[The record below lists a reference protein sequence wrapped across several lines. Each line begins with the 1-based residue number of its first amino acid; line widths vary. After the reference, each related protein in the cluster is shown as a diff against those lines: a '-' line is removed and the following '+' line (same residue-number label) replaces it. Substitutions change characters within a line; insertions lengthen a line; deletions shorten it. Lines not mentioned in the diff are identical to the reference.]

1 MNASIKIRLIL
12 FIAACVVIIT
22 FLWPKFGETRLI
34 VRGDDMGF
42 CHEAN
47 LACIRAYQKGIL
59 TAVEVMVPCE
69 AYPEAADLLKQ
80 NPGLDVG
87 VHLTL
92 NSEWE
97 NLKWGPLTNAPSL
110 VDSNGHFLPM
120 VWPNEAYGTDQALA
134 TSSPE
139 ISEIEQ
145 ELQAQLERI
154 LHDLPNCSH
163 ASAHMA
169 FYTIAPAVEHLTI
182 GLIRKYRVDS
192 NLRLFPIKS
201 VDLFGETSTAEEMV
215 EHAVHI
221 IDNLTP
227 GTYECVT
234 HPCLLAQGK
243 QSHWHIGAE
252 DDARYRDATTRA
264 LVDDRLK
271 EIIKKHRIRLI
282 GYRDL
287 KFWH

>member
-1 MNASIKIRLIL
+1 ML

-22 FLWPKFGETRLI
+22 FLWPNFSEIRLI

-47 LACIRAYQKGIL
+47 LACIRAYQEGIL

-69 AYPEAADLLKQ
+69 AYSEAVDLLKQ

-110 VDSNGHFLPM
+110 VDSNGNFLPM

-154 LHDLPNCSH
+154 LHDLPTCSH
-163 ASAHMA
+163 ATAHMA
-169 FYTIAPAVEHLTI
+169 FYTVAPAVMHLTI
-182 GLIRKYRVDS
+182 GLTRKYRVDS
-192 NLRLFPIKS
+192 NLRLFPMKS
-201 VDLFGETSTAEEMV
+201 VDLFREASTAEEMV
-215 EHAVHI
+215 ENAIHVI
-221 IDNLTP
+221 ENLKH

-243 QSHWHIGAE
+243 QRHWHIGAE
-252 DDARYRDATTRA
+252 DDARYRDATTQA
-264 LVDDRLK
+264 LADDRLK